1 MRCPYCNC
9 ENSKTLETRDS
20 PENTTRRR
28 RECVNCG
35 KRYTT
40 YEYIETVE
48 LMVRK
53 KDGKLERFD
62 VNKIIRGLQKA
73 CEKRPV
79 TMSQINELAAQVRQD
94 LMLKGTE
101 EVASREIGDL
111 IMKYLKGVDR
121 IAYIRF
127 ASVYKQF
134 EEPEDFRRLLLE
146 VKKMKNGR
154 LRNVSEL
161 EHVTD
166 CNIRK
171 LYAGLVAVMI
181 VAASVSLLIGQ
192 PFVNGFVL
200 LISAVMLVAMTLGY
214 RQIKIICKAF
224 KLRLKR

>member
-1 MRCPYCNC
+1 MRCPFCNS

-28 RECVNCG
+28 RECINCG

-40 YEYIETVE
+40 YEYLETVE

-53 KDGKLERFD
+53 KDGELQRFD

-79 TMSQINELAAQVRQD
+79 DMRQINELADKVRQD

-101 EVASREIGDL
+101 EITSGEIGDL
-111 IMKYLKGVDR
+111 IMKYLKNVDR

-134 EEPEDFRRLLLE
+134 EEPEDFRKVLLE
-146 VKKMKNGR
+146 VKK
-154 LRNVSEL
+154 
-161 EHVTD
+161 
-166 CNIRK
+166 
-171 LYAGLVAVMI
+171 
-181 VAASVSLLIGQ
+181 Q
-192 PFVNGFVL
+192 
-200 LISAVMLVAMTLGY
+200 
-214 RQIKIICKAF
+214 
-224 KLRLKR
+224 

>member
-1 MRCPYCNC
+1 MRCPYCNS

-20 PENTTRRR
+20 SENTTRRR
-28 RECVNCG
+28 KECINCG

-40 YEYIETVE
+40 YEYVETVE

-53 KDGKLERFD
+53 KDGRLERFD

-79 TMSQINELAAQVRQD
+79 TMNQINELAGQVRQD

-101 EVASREIGDL
+101 EVASQEIGDL
-111 IMKYLKGVDR
+111 IMKYLKNLDR

-146 VKKMKNGR
+146 VKK
-154 LRNVSEL
+154 
-161 EHVTD
+161 
-166 CNIRK
+166 
-171 LYAGLVAVMI
+171 
-181 VAASVSLLIGQ
+181 
-192 PFVNGFVL
+192 
-200 LISAVMLVAMTLGY
+200 
-214 RQIKIICKAF
+214 
-224 KLRLKR
+224 

>member
-1 MRCPYCNC
+1 MRCPFCNS

-28 RECVNCG
+28 RECINCG

-40 YEYIETVE
+40 YEYLETIE

-53 KDGKLERFD
+53 KDGQIQRFD

-79 TMSQINELAAQVRQD
+79 AMNQINELADKVRQD

-101 EVASREIGDL
+101 EITSGEIGDL
-111 IMKYLKGVDR
+111 IMKYLKNVDR

-134 EEPEDFRRLLLE
+134 EEPEDFRKLLLE
-146 VKKMKNGR
+146 VKK
-154 LRNVSEL
+154 
-161 EHVTD
+161 
-166 CNIRK
+166 
-171 LYAGLVAVMI
+171 
-181 VAASVSLLIGQ
+181 Q
-192 PFVNGFVL
+192 
-200 LISAVMLVAMTLGY
+200 
-214 RQIKIICKAF
+214 
-224 KLRLKR
+224 